1 MINNLITVQDVNG
14 EIYDVYKDSMTLDDY
29 NNGIECAYYM
39 CYATNEC
46 FVRICQH
53 HIIDTLEE
61 RLHAAS
67 SPLYQIYSKVV
78 DWDPKKNDSDGKI
91 FKIFLELVKKH
102 ESLFF
107 DDKGDYK
114 HRVMLNSNIVP
125 VTLEMFK
132 EYIRLKQNFSKGGKK
147 GSSNLTKAQRVERAK
162 KASHARWNKN

>member
-1 MINNLITVQDVNG
+1 MNKLIKIEDVHG
-14 EIYDVYKDSMTLDDY
+14 KFYDVYKDSLALDDY
-29 NNGIECAYYM
+29 NNQMECAIYM
-39 CYATNEC
+39 GFASAGH

-53 HIIDTLEE
+53 HTIDTLEE
-61 RLHAAS
+61 RLHATS
-67 SPLYQIYSKVV
+67 SPLYQSYSKSV
-78 DWDPKKNDSDGKI
+78 DWDPKKNDPDGKI

-125 VTLEMFK
+125 VSLEMFK

-147 GSSNLTKAQRVERAK
+147 GSSNLTKAQRIERAK